1 MRAVIDTN
9 ILIRAL
15 IKPEGTVGPVLRRL
29 SAGDYTRIYSEPLLN
44 ELLAK
49 LILPRIRDKYH
60 INDETV
66 EALLGVIALRGELV
80 LPNRTVRACR
90 DPCDD
95 MLIEAAIAGNARY
108 VVTGDQDLLVLK
120 MFESVRFV
128 TPRVFL
134 QNL

>member
-15 IKPEGTVGPVLRRL
+15 IKPDGTVGPVLRKL
-29 SAGDYTRIYSEPLLN
+29 VAGAYTIIYSEPLLK

-49 LILPRIRDKYH
+49 LVLPRIRDKYH
-60 INDETV
+60 INDDAV
-66 EALLGVIALRGELV
+66 EALLEVIALRGKLV
-80 LPNRTVRACR
+80 LPERTVHVCR
-90 DPCDD
+90 DPNDD
-95 MLIEAAIAGNARY
+95 MVIETALAGNARY

-120 MFESVRFV
+120 SFEAVRFV

-134 QNL
+134 QHL